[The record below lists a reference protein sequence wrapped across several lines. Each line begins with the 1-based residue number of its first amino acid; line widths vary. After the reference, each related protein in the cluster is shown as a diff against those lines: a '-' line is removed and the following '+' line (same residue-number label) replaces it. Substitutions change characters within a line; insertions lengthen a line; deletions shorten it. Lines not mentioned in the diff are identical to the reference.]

1 MVKRVKVLELGAGVE
16 PTGVI
21 GQARKALRKRFG
33 RKFEASDSYARVES
47 TFRAFGLREL
57 PANAKIM
64 KKMFNGTFKKC
75 KTWKL

>member
-1 MVKRVKVLELGAGVE
+1 MVKRVKVLEIGAGIE

-57 PANAKIM
+57 PANAK
-64 KKMFNGTFKKC
+64 
-75 KTWKL
+75 